1 MSGHR
6 DPTPEHV
13 SVYRRIRR
21 VFGQP
26 GLRSVDARRRRAAA
40 EDESSVPFGAGREPK
55 GLGDVME
62 AFTAS
67 RGWESPLA
75 RAELVGSW
83 AEIVGA
89 DTAAHSAPIAVEDG
103 VLTVTCDS
111 TAWAQQLRLM
121 RGTILERVTERF
133 PAAGIETAH
142 FLAPDAPSWKHGPKT
157 IPGRGPRDTY
167 G

>member
-1 MSGHR
+1 MTESEAV
-6 DPTPEHV
+6 PEHI

-21 VFGQP
+21 AFGDP
-26 GLRSVDARRRRAAA
+26 ALRSIDARRRRAAA
-40 EDESSVPFGAGREPK
+40 ASASSAPYGDGREPA
-55 GLGDVME
+55 GLGDVMD
-62 AFTAS
+62 AFTAA
-67 RGWESPLA
+67 RGWDSPLA

-89 DTAAHSAPIAVEDG
+89 ETALHATPTAVEDG
-103 VLTVTCDS
+103 VLTVSCDS

-121 RGTILERVTERF
+121 HAAILDRVRERY

-142 FLAPDAPSWKHGPKT
+142 FLAPNAPSWKHGRMT
-157 IPGRGPRDTY
+157 FPGRGPRDTY